1 MPQKK
6 PKRRLR
12 KGAAAVL
19 IAGVL
24 LAGAGVC
31 WGLSAL
37 ASHSSSE
44 SSVVLD
50 ANGQEVERVDLSGLK
65 GRISDVLKKKALG
78 SLRENIQTYIYN
90 NELSDLKGQIVGYLN
105 ENNVDLSKISWAVQ
119 DLTTDAYVESDN
131 AAQDFTAASTYKLPL
146 CMLYYEMISNGA
158 IKPTDTIEF
167 TEQMREEEDK
177 ENPDQPIARKFKVG
191 DRIQIDELLEAAL
204 VYSDNVAGH
213 MLYENLGGYSNF
225 KSAALRYSSEPQ
237 SKEFTSY
244 QNVFN
249 SHYMMDLV
257 HYLYNTPGTFNDLKY
272 WLKIATYDMFL
283 NQSVPW
289 TYIQKIGNIDATR
302 NAVGYYNGEYPY
314 SLTVYSSI
322 SKEEGEKILADLGSI
337 VYNYFTNK
345 YNSGFYNSYDRQRII
360 DLSSQ
365 IGTPEDVI
373 VYRPGLN
380 GQTLPPVTEQERQ
393 NAANRD

>member
-6 PKRRLR
+6 KKRKLR
-12 KGAAAVL
+12 KSAVL
-19 IAGVL
+19 LIGLGGLVL
-24 LAGAGVC
+24 IGALG
-31 WGLSAL
+31 WGLASA
-37 ASHSSSE
+37 ASAAHSNRTE
-44 SSVVLD
+44 PVTAD
-50 ANGQEVERVDLSGLK
+50 GTEIDRVDLASLK

-78 SLRENIQTYIYN
+78 SLRENIQTYIFN
-90 NELSDLKGQIVGYLN
+90 NELSDLKSQINEYLASTGA
-105 ENNVDLSKISWAVQ
+105 DLSKISWAVQ
-119 DLTTDAYVESDN
+119 DLTTEAYVESDN

-146 CMLYYEMISNGA
+146 TMLYYEMIANGA

-177 ENPDQPIARKFKVG
+177 ENPDQPIARKYKVG
-191 DRIQIDELLEAAL
+191 DKIQIDELLEAAL

-225 KSAALRYSSEPQ
+225 KQAALRYTDTPQ

-249 SHYMMDLV
+249 SHYMMNLLK
-257 HYLYNTPGTFNDLKY
+257 YLYETPGTFNDLKY
-272 WLKIATYDMFL
+272 WLKVATYDMFL

-302 NAVGYYNGEYPY
+302 NAVGYFSGPYPY
-314 SLTVYSSI
+314 SISVYSSI
-322 SKEEGEKILADLGSI
+322 SKEQGEQILADLGAL
-337 VYNYFTNK
+337 VFNYFNQK
-345 YNSGFYNSYDRQRII
+345 YHSGFYDGYDTNRTAE
-360 DLSSQ
+360 LSSQ
-365 IGTPEDVI
+365 IGSPEDVI
-373 VYRPGLN
+373 VNRPGLN
-380 GQTLPPVTEQERQ
+380 GQVLPPVTDQELA